1 MRSIAWSSQEAERL
15 EEVDL
20 DCILCRKYYTSMEV
34 MYGLQY
40 ASWGKVLFYNLKD
53 MEKRWVIN
61 PPLFNYT

>member
-1 MRSIAWSSQEAERL
+1 
-15 EEVDL
+15 
-20 DCILCRKYYTSMEV
+20 

-61 PPLFNYT
+61 PPLQNVDKVLGKTPRIFLCDEAESQYLRDF